1 MHFHF
6 PSLQIKS
13 KLYWPTAA
21 IPMTKNTIPD
31 LQWSLNYVLLRIH
44 IYVICSIVLQWGI
57 YIVCLVRSS
66 LKCSVIQYIHCI
78 LYSWQAG
85 KATFWFSF
93 VPELGMHPCNSVHCS
108 TITLYNSCNTK
119 QYHVF
124 VSYYWLYSLFLYFPT
139 LATTFSHVMTMDF
152 PFRIMKGWPICQ
164 NLQGLGIFQATWKV
178 MGSK

>member
-1 MHFHF
+1 
-6 PSLQIKS
+6 
-13 KLYWPTAA
+13 
-21 IPMTKNTIPD
+21 MTKNTIPD

-93 VPELGMHPCNSVHCS
+93 VPELRS
-108 TITLYNSCNTK
+108 THAIAFTAIPLHYTIHAIPINIMFF
-119 QYHVF
+119 YLIIIF
-124 VSYYWLYSLFLYFPT
+124 LFLVFFSTGNDIFPCDDHG
-139 LATTFSHVMTMDF
+139 FSFQNNEGVSDLSEFARIGHF
-152 PFRIMKGWPICQ
+152 PGDMKSDGGQISDHFP
-164 NLQGLGIFQATWKV
+164 
-178 MGSK
+178 